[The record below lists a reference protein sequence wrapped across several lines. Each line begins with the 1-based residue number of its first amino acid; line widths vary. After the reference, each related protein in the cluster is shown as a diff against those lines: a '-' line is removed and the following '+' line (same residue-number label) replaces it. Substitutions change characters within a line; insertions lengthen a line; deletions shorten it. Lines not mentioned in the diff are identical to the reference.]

1 MSIQAEPQGSRETP
15 SARRSGWVT
24 FAAVVRFSVGLARL
38 VSALNYFGGGKRV
51 SDLSGSLFGEQLWVW
66 GIWDLGI
73 AALALFGGLSLLST
87 GRFGRVVAYVWGI
100 AVMFQSL
107 LIISVAPWYA
117 FTAIALAGLV
127 VAGLALS
134 YDDETRW

>member
-1 MSIQAEPQGSRETP
+1 MSIQAEPQGPGET
-15 SARRSGWVT
+15 ARGRRSGWVT
-24 FAAVVRFSVGLARL
+24 FAAVVMFSVALARL

-51 SDLSGSLFGEQLWVW
+51 SDLTGSLYGEQLWVW

-87 GRFGRVVAYVWGI
+87 GRFGRIVAYVWGI

-117 FTAIALAGLV
+117 FSAIGLAALV

-134 YDDETRW
+134 HDAETRW

>member
-1 MSIQAEPQGSRETP
+1 VSMQAEPRGSGATP
-15 SARRSGWVT
+15 SGRRSGWVT
-24 FAAVVRFSVGLARL
+24 FAAVVMFSVGLARL

-51 SDLSGSLFGEQLWVW
+51 SDLSGSLYGEQLWVW

-73 AALALFGGLSLLST
+73 AALALFGGLSMLAN
-87 GRFGRVVAYVWGI
+87 GRFGRIVGYVWGI
-100 AVMFQSL
+100 VVMFQSL

-117 FTAIALAGLV
+117 VTAIALAALV

-134 YDDETRW
+134 YDAETRW